1 MVQAN
6 EWIIADLGEILQY
19 DTEILKR
26 EEAKMSL
33 EKRLALQYEMMR
45 CRNGKISL

>member
-1 MVQAN
+1 MKKGLFVNGRVVRAN

-26 EEAKMSL
+26 DEAKMSL
-33 EKRLALQYEMMR
+33 EKKLALQYE
-45 CRNGKISL
+45 